1 MRIWTVVIL
10 TLVFAWLLGRGLNN
24 DLVMSHPS
32 SGARVPLQGQMP
44 EDAIPDVLF
53 IDLGVDWRRIGP

>member
-1 MRIWTVVIL
+1 MRPWTMVIL
-10 TLVFAWLLGRGLNN
+10 TLVFAWLLQRGLDY
-24 DLVMSHPS
+24 DLVMAHPS
-32 SGARVPLQGQMP
+32 SRARVPLKWQMP